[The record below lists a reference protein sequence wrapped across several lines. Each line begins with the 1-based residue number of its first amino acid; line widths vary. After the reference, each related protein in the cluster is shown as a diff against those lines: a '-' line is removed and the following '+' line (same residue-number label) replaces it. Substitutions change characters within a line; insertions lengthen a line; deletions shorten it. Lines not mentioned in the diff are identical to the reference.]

1 MKALLLKEKY
11 QLEMAE
17 YDKPVRGEQE
27 ALIRVI
33 AVSVCG
39 SDIHSYK
46 GENALL
52 TYPRVM
58 GHEVCGE
65 IAEAPADGG
74 FLPGDRVVLIP
85 YLNCGHCIA
94 CRKGKSNCCKD
105 LTVYGVHKDGAMAE
119 YITAPISHLIKI
131 PDGMDAR
138 AAAVIEPL
146 AISAHAVWRAQI
158 HPGETVLVAGAGPI
172 GLGAAEIAKTYG
184 ARVLIADTDEKRRAF
199 VKERFGYEQPLNPLA
214 SDYRNLLAELTNGD
228 FPDKII
234 DSTGNN
240 RSMEANIQNLC
251 QGGRMVY
258 VGIWQAD
265 LTFRHLDFHKR
276 EAELVGSRGARREDF
291 LYVID
296 CIAQKK
302 LFPERFITHEA
313 SFNQSKEA
321 LEEWISKGGEV
332 FKAVI
337 TME

>member
-11 QLEMAE
+11 QLEMT
-17 YDKPVRGEQE
+17 DRDTPVREENE
-27 ALIRVI
+27 ALIRVL

-52 TYPRVM
+52 TYPCVM

-65 IAEAPADGG
+65 VTEAPADSG
-74 FLPGDRVVLIP
+74 FQSGDRVVLIP

-94 CRKGKSNCCKD
+94 CRKGKTNCCED

-119 YITAPISHLIKI
+119 YITAPVSHLMKL
-131 PDGMDAR
+131 PDGIDVR

-146 AISAHAVWRAQI
+146 AISAHAAWRAQI
-158 HPGETVLVAGAGPI
+158 QPGETVLVAGAGPI
-172 GLGAAEIAKTYG
+172 GLGAAEVAKTYG
-184 ARVLIADTDEKRRAF
+184 ARVLIADTDEKRREF
-199 VKERFGYEQPLNPLA
+199 VKTQFGYEHPLNPLDP
-214 SDYRNLLAELTNGD
+214 DYRNQLAELTNGD

-240 RSMEANIQNLC
+240 YSMQANIQNLC

-291 LYVID
+291 RYVID
-296 CIAQKK
+296 CMAQKK

-313 SFNQSKEA
+313 PFTNAKEA
-321 LEEWISKGGEV
+321 LEEWISKGGKV

-337 TME
+337 TM

>member
-1 MKALLLKEKY
+1 MRALLLKQKY

-17 YDKPVRGEQE
+17 CSQPVRGEEE

-65 IAEAPADGG
+65 IAEAPADSG
-74 FLPGDRVVLIP
+74 FVPGDRVVLIP

-94 CRKGKSNCCKD
+94 CRKGKSNCCED
-105 LTVYGVHKDGAMAE
+105 LTVYGVHKDGAMVE
-119 YITAPISHLIKI
+119 FITAPISHLMKLPSGI
-131 PDGMDAR
+131 DVR

-146 AISAHAVWRAQI
+146 AISAHAVWRAQVQ
-158 HPGETVLVAGAGPI
+158 PGETVLVAGAGPI
-172 GLGAAEIAKTYG
+172 GLGAAEVARTYG
-184 ARVLIADTDEKRRAF
+184 ARVLIADTDEKRREF
-199 VKERFGYEQPLNPLA
+199 VKQQFGYEQPLNPLA
-214 SDYRNLLAELTNGD
+214 PDYRETLTQLTNGD

-240 RSMEANIQNLC
+240 HSMEANIKNLS

-258 VGIWQAD
+258 VGIWQGD

-276 EAELVGSRGARREDF
+276 EMELLGSRGARREDF
-291 LYVID
+291 QYVID

-313 SFNQSKEA
+313 PFAKSKEA
-321 LEEWISKGGEV
+321 MEEWISKGGEV

-337 TME
+337 TM